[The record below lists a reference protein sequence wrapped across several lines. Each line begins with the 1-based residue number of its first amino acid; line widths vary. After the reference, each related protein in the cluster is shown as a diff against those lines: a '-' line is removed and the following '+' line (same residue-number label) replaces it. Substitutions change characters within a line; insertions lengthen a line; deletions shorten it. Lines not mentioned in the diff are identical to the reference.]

1 MPKGD
6 GSAAYS
12 RADFEANI
20 WDTAENIRNP
30 GDYSIRGDKVA
41 FMPRAA
47 ASTNSGGAPL
57 RRTACHREELQQPV
71 FMAIDTLEYPELHDE
86 SIPTLAFI
94 KSLNRLLVAAGIK
107 DFNMQVCCKFWA
119 ISIMQNPHD
128 VLISCLN
135 LTARWVCSKICTSQI
150 QTGSGAILVA
160 SSILQNFER
169 KS

>member
-1 MPKGD
+1 MPQGD
-6 GSAAYS
+6 GSATYR

-20 WDTAENIRNP
+20 RDTAEDIRNP
-30 GDYSIRGDKVA
+30 GNYSIGGDKVA

-47 ASTNSGGAPL
+47 ASTISGGAEL

-119 ISIMQNPHD
+119 IMIIQNTQNM
-128 VLISCLN
+128 LNSCLH
-135 LTARWVCSKICTSQI
+135 LTAH
-150 QTGSGAILVA
+150 
-160 SSILQNFER
+160 
-169 KS
+169 